1 MESAMSRECGSWR
14 GTQQGLRIGVKT
26 QHARIRIS
34 MSKYVFDS
42 LSVAGFSNE
51 KYQKVNLYE
60 SHRLFCDV
68 YCLLP
73 GQSQRPHVHNDEDK
87 IYHALTGTCDVQI
100 GNETAPLP
108 PGHTAVAPAG
118 IEHAITNNSTAPAT
132 VLTVMAPHPR
142 LRKAGGTPP

>member
-1 MESAMSRECGSWR
+1 
-14 GTQQGLRIGVKT
+14 
-26 QHARIRIS
+26 
-34 MSKYVFDS
+34 MSKHIFDTS
-42 LSVAGFSNE
+42 AVAKFSDG

-73 GQSQRPHVHNDEDK
+73 GQSQRAHVHNDEDK

-100 GNETAPLP
+100 GDETNPLL

-118 IEHAITNNSTAPAT
+118 VEHAITNNSQEPAT
-132 VLTVMAPHPR
+132 VLAVMAPHPR
-142 LRKAGGTPP
+142 LRKE